1 MITVVDTSAWIEYL
15 VNLRMK
21 DRIGQ
26 ELPQPANWL
35 VPTIIQFELE
45 KWARREG
52 SEEKADNLLAFTT
65 TCIIADLD
73 SRIASRAANLATR
86 HRLATADAIIYATA
100 QAFDAALLTCDAH
113 FKDLPGVRYIP
124 KAVN

>member
-1 MITVVDTSAWIEYL
+1 LITVVDTSAWIEYL
-15 VNLRMK
+15 VNLHMK
-21 DRIGQ
+21 DRIEQ
-26 ELPQPANWL
+26 ELPRPEDWL

-52 SEEKADNLLAFTT
+52 SEEKADTLLAFTT
-65 TCIIADLD
+65 TCIIADLT
-73 SRIASRAANLATR
+73 SEIASLAVNLATR
-86 HRLATADAIIYATA
+86 HRLSTADAIIYATA

-124 KAVN
+124 KPVN